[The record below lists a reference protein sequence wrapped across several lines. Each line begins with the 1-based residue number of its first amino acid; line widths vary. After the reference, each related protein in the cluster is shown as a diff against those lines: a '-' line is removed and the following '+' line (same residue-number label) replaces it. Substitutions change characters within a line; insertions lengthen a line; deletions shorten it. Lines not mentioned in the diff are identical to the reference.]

1 MEFKIH
7 SLFPTPIMKTQIN
20 RPFTA
25 EEMNIFN
32 TEQIGQSVGNAS
44 SKNRRVLENPLLSDL
59 KKIAQDTLDLWVRE
73 IVSPAYKDKVK
84 LQITQSW
91 LNYTKHKGYHHVHYH
106 PNSVISG
113 VMYLQAD
120 EYADQIEFQ
129 TAAQNPWHIH
139 NDKANPF
146 NSNQYHVPVKTG
158 DIVLFPSILYHA
170 VPEVTVEKMRISLAF
185 NSFWKG
191 TIGFADD
198 NTNYLE
204 IRDIY

>member
-1 MEFKIH
+1 MEFKVH
-7 SLFPTPIMKTQIN
+7 SLFPTPIIKTKVG
-20 RPFTA
+20 REFTQ

-32 TEQIGQSVGNAS
+32 TEKIGQSVGNAS
-44 SKNRRVLENPLLSDL
+44 SSNRRVLENPLLSDL
-59 KKIAQDTLDLWVRE
+59 KRIAQESLQLWIDE
-73 IVSPAYKDKVK
+73 IVCPAYENSVK
-84 LQITQSW
+84 LEITQSW
-91 LNYTKHKGYHHVHYH
+91 LNFTKHKGYHHVHYH
-106 PNSVISG
+106 PNSVVSG

-129 TAAQNPWHIH
+129 NASQHQWHIY
-139 NDKANPF
+139 NEKCNPF

-158 DIVLFPSILYHA
+158 DIVLFPSLMYHA

-191 TIGFADD
+191 AIGFADD